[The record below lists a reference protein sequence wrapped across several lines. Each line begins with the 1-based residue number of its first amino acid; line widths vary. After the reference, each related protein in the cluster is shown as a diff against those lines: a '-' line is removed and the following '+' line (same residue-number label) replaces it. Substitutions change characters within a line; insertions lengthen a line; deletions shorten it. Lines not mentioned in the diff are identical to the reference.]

1 MAQYANSLNQI
12 WTGPMRTLL
21 VEDDLMIGEVVA
33 RSLKDCA
40 YAVDWVQNGKDALQ
54 ALDRQHYDVM
64 LLDLVLPGQDGMQVL
79 RKMRSA
85 NHTLPVLIISARDA
99 IEDRIAGLDLGADDY
114 ILKPFDM
121 AELLARMR
129 AVIRRRAGNAQ
140 SVLSNG
146 VISLDLGTHEATV
159 GEAVVPLSN
168 REFSLLQALMLRPG
182 AILSR
187 AELEDRLYGWG
198 AEVASN
204 AVEFLIHAL
213 RKKLGGET
221 IKNVRGIGWMVSRE
235 G

>member
-1 MAQYANSLNQI
+1 
-12 WTGPMRTLL
+12 MRTLL
-21 VEDDLMIGEVVA
+21 VEDDLMIGEVVT

-40 YAVDWVQNGKDALQ
+40 YAVDWVQNGNDALE

-79 RKMRSA
+79 RKMRGG
-85 NHTLPVLIISARDA
+85 NHMLPVLIISARDA

-129 AVIRRRAGNAQ
+129 AVIRRRAGNAR

-159 GEAVVPLSN
+159 RDAVVPLSN

-204 AVEFLIHAL
+204 AIEFLIHAL
-213 RKKLGGET
+213 RKKLGGEA

>member
-1 MAQYANSLNQI
+1 MAQHANSLNQI
-12 WTGPMRTLL
+12 RTGPMRTLL

-40 YAVDWVQNGKDALQ
+40 YAVDWVQSGQDALQ

-85 NHTLPVLIISARDA
+85 DHTLPVLIISARDA

-159 GEAVVPLSN
+159 GGAVLPLSN

>member
-1 MAQYANSLNQI
+1 MTLDMNLLNQI
-12 WTGPMRTLL
+12 GPGLMRTLL
-21 VEDDLMIGEVVA
+21 VEDDLMIGEVVT

-40 YAVDWVQNGKDALQ
+40 YAVDWVQNGNDALE

-79 RKMRSA
+79 RKMRGG
-85 NHTLPVLIISARDA
+85 NHMLPVLIISARDA

-129 AVIRRRAGNAQ
+129 AVIRRRAGNAR

-159 GEAVVPLSN
+159 RDAVVPLSN

-204 AVEFLIHAL
+204 AIEFLIHAL
-213 RKKLGGET
+213 RKKLGGEA